1 MSKKIKILISLIIVL
16 VAMFVVFICSSTE
29 SKSDDQSQKLV
40 VVSPHPTE
48 FMIPLIQEFENESGI
63 AVELKNSGTS
73 DAINEIISDSNT
85 DVLWGG
91 SVLSVGP
98 YEDYFYSYETPNR
111 ADFTEEYADFSD
123 KITCFTNV
131 PSVLM
136 VNEDIIGD
144 IEISG
149 YEDLLQE
156 ELKGQIAFADP
167 AKSSSSFEH
176 LVNMLYAMG
185 DGNPEKGWDYVD
197 ALVKNLDGV
206 LLDNSS
212 EVYKGVANGRF
223 KVGLTFEEAAFTM
236 LKAGKHIKIVY
247 MKEGVVSTPDGIYI
261 NKNSSRIENAK
272 KFVDFM
278 TSKDAQRYIANNLG
292 RRSVREDVIGASML
306 IPIYEMLGCK
316 ADRQEVIS
324 NKQKWLDSFR
334 DLSVE
339 VSGE

>member
-1 MSKKIKILISLIIVL
+1 MMFIYSSSDGKKEALSK
-16 VAMFVVFICSSTE
+16 
-29 SKSDDQSQKLV
+29 KLV

-48 FMIPLIQEFENESGI
+48 FMIPLIQEFENETGI

-73 DAINEIISDSNT
+73 DAINEIISDSGT
-85 DVLWGG
+85 DILWGG

-111 ADFTEEYADFSD
+111 VDFMEEYADFSD

-136 VNEDIIGD
+136 INEDVIGD
-144 IEISG
+144 IEING
-149 YEDLLQE
+149 YEDLLQD

-167 AKSSSSFEH
+167 SKSSSSFEH

-185 DGNPEKGWDYVD
+185 DGNPDKGWDYVD
-197 ALVKNLDGV
+197 ALLKNLDGV

-212 EVYKGVANGRF
+212 EVYKGVANGKF

-236 LKAGKHIKIVY
+236 LKAGSHVKIIY
-247 MKEGVVSTPDGIYI
+247 MSEGVVSTPDGIYI

-306 IPIYEMLGCK
+306 IPIYEMLSCD
-316 ADRQEVIS
+316 ADRQEVIE
-324 NKQKWLDSFR
+324 NKQKWLDTFTG
-334 DLSVE
+334 LSGE
-339 VSGE
+339 VSDE